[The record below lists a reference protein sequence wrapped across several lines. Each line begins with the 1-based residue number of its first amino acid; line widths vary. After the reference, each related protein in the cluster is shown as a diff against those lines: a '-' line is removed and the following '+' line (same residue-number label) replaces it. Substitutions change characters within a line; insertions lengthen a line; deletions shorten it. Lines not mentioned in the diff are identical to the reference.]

1 MCSGLCEIKDT
12 GDSALAS
19 SEAAGN
25 IWALLYPRWAVQTNL
40 GRKYPHRQRAWHG
53 TAVALGPKR
62 QEPTTRTAARHA
74 ENTSKNCLSLAL
86 FLFFVFSFKRNSRW
100 FQTAGN
106 DAFFFKSLQLS
117 QWQESEPSVGSS
129 RDTHTEW
136 GKEKDLW
143 LKCVCVVSYIID

>member
-25 IWALLYPRWAVQTNL
+25 IWALLYPPWTVQTNL
-40 GRKYPHRQRAWHG
+40 GRKYPHRQRAWHW
-53 TAVALGPKR
+53 TAVALGRSVKSR
-62 QEPTTRTAARHA
+62 QHVQRHITRGTQA
-74 ENTSKNCLSLAL
+74 EIVFCSRC
-86 FLFFVFSFKRNSRW
+86 LFFVFSFKRNSRW
-100 FQTAGN
+100 FWTAGN
-106 DAFFFKSLQLS
+106 DAFFFKLLQLS

-129 RDTHTEW
+129 RETHTEW